1 MGDMQGSQN
10 VAGDAALHAQHFG
23 AEADHPHRD
32 PYLVKSVVHASQIL
46 SAFHDCIEVLPL
58 KEIVRRCGL
67 PKSMVFRLLY
77 TMSTCH
83 IVEKLQNNRYQLAA
97 RPVDDLPAPVA
108 VPKKRRISAVQQEP
122 PKGVPHA
129 G

>member
-1 MGDMQGSQN
+1 MEEMQGSHDL
-10 VAGDAALHAQHFG
+10 AGDAGLQAHLSAG
-23 AEADHPHRD
+23 AEHQQRD

-46 SAFHDCIEVLPL
+46 AAFHDTSEVLPL

-83 IVEKLQNNRYQLAA
+83 IVEKLQSNRYHLAA
-97 RPVDDLPAPVA
+97 RPADETPAPTA
-108 VPKKRRISAVQQEP
+108 APKKRRVSTARQEP
-122 PKGVPHA
+122 PKDAPHA